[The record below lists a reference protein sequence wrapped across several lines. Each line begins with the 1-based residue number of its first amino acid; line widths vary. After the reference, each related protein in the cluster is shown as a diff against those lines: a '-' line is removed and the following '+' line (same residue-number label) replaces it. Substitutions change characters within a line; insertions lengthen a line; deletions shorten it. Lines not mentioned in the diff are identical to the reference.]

1 MSLGGLRISTV
12 ANYDQSAKNVDCD
25 EYLHEGLKYGL
36 HKKKIEIEFIAKKK
50 RKQST
55 KQNLCPCRKL
65 NLEKK
70 STGGA
75 SENVSLNSE
84 KSFKSSS

>member
-1 MSLGGLRISTV
+1 M
-12 ANYDQSAKNVDCD
+12 
-25 EYLHEGLKYGL
+25 
-36 HKKKIEIEFIAKKK
+36 
-50 RKQST
+50 

-75 SENVSLNSE
+75 SENVSLNV
-84 KSFKSSS
+84 KNHLKVHLGTIRKR